1 MRERNTAT
9 ALTLFVIA
17 AFMAALPQ
25 RAAATP
31 GVKQVHCG
39 VSGHTI
45 GKALTKAEPGDTF
58 LISGF
63 CPEKVTI
70 TTDRITLDGQG
81 TAILDGGGGAPTQFN
96 AVILIDG
103 VQGVVIKGF
112 TIQNST
118 GEGILGLRGAAFD
131 VRQTTVQDNAGS
143 GILVGDH
150 SAANLTD
157 CVMRR
162 NSLGLDVFNA
172 SSVVLK
178 GVITANNNT
187 VFGGINVFGQSVIE
201 IRGATVHV
209 NDNASF
215 GLVVGGSQLVIFA
228 FTESQPSTLTAK
240 SNGASG
246 IVVLTGS
253 LEVYPP
259 QLPDNGTATITS
271 ANNGA
276 DGIALFNGF
285 LVSPFGTARFVFE
298 NNKVGMNFGQ
308 GSGATIVGGLTVQ
321 NNATAGLLADSADS
335 LTLVSIPPNPS
346 TILGNAARDMDLR
359 FGTRMTVDGVAIG
372 TMVCDR
378 TVLSRGSTTCPN
390 Q

>member
-1 MRERNTAT
+1 MKGQNRAT
-9 ALTLFVIA
+9 TLTLFVTVV
-17 AFMAALPQ
+17 FMAALPEPA
-25 RAAATP
+25 RAIP

-39 VSGHTI
+39 TPGHTI
-45 GKALTKAEPGDTF
+45 AKALTKAEPGDTF
-58 LISGF
+58 LVSGV
-63 CPEKVTI
+63 CREKVTL

-81 TAILDGGGGAPTQFN
+81 SAILDGGGGAPTQFN
-96 AVILIDG
+96 AGILIDG

-112 TIQNST
+112 TIQNSS

-131 VRQTTVQDNAGS
+131 VQGTTVQDNAGS

-150 SAANLTD
+150 SVATLTD

-178 GVITANNNT
+178 GLITANNNT
-187 VFGGINVFGQSVIE
+187 VFGGINAFGQSVIE
-201 IRGATVHV
+201 IRGATVQV
-209 NDNASF
+209 NDNSSF

-228 FTESQPSTLTAK
+228 FAESQSSTLTAK
-240 SNGASG
+240 GNGASG

-259 QLPDNGTATITS
+259 QLPNNGAATITS
-271 ANNGA
+271 ANNGT

-285 LVSPFGTARFVFE
+285 LVSPFGTARFVVE

-308 GSGATIVGGLTVQ
+308 GSGATIVGGLMVQ
-321 NNATAGLLADSADS
+321 NNATVGLLADSADS
-335 LTLVSIPPNPS
+335 LTLTSIPANPS
-346 TILGNAARDMDLR
+346 AILGNDRDVDVR
-359 FGTRMTVDGVAIG
+359 FGTRITVAGVAIG
-372 TMVCDR
+372 TMVCDG
-378 TVLSRGSTTCPN
+378 TVLSRGSTTCP
-390 Q
+390 